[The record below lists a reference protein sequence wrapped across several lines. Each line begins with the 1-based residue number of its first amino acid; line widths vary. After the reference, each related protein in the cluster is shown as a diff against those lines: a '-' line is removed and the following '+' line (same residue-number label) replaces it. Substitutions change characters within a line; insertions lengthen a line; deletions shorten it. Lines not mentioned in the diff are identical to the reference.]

1 MNGRILREV
10 VMLGLVFNDVRVVF
24 FFERVF
30 YYGNGIFR
38 VGFKGMV
45 KIVFCN
51 VIKVLIG

>member
-10 VMLGLVFNDVRVVF
+10 VVLGLVFNDVRVVF